1 MIILKDFSL
10 HLLDLAQN
18 SLRAAATVIS
28 LDLNEDVTANRLII
42 DIEDNGRG
50 MDPTTTK
57 KAVDPFFTTRT
68 TRKVGLGV
76 SLFAAAAKRCGGEF
90 TICSE
95 PGKGTKL
102 TASFLL
108 NHWDTPPMGDMAGTI
123 ITLIAGNPKV
133 DFFYRHR
140 RGKAEY
146 RFDTRS
152 IKEILTDVPISSPTV
167 LVYLEEH
174 LRKGLTQMETL

>member
-1 MIILKDFSL
+1 MKDFSL

-28 LDLNEDVTANRLII
+28 FNFDEDVTANRLVI
-42 DIEDNGRG
+42 DIEDNGQG
-50 MDPTTTK
+50 MDPAATK

-68 TRKVGLGV
+68 TRKVGLGI

-90 TICSE
+90 TICSK

-102 TASFLL
+102 TAIFLL

-123 ITLIAGNPKV
+123 ITLIAGNPGV
-133 DFFYRHR
+133 DFIYRHR

-146 RFDTRS
+146 RFDTRI
-152 IKEILTDVPISSPTV
+152 IKELLKDVPISNPTV
-167 LVYLEEH
+167 LAYLEEH
-174 LRKGLTQMETL
+174 IQKGLTQMEIL